1 MVERVNYAH
10 SSPPSTQ
17 YTIKLA
23 TFEGQTGLSRS
34 FSVENSRVAATSN
47 VLIIF

>member
-10 SSPPSTQ
+10 SNPPSTQ
-17 YTIKLA
+17 YTIKFA
-23 TFEGQTGLSRS
+23 TFDAQTGLSRS
-34 FSVENSRVAATSN
+34 FSDANSRVAATSN